1 MVLYWRTPLPPL
13 MAAILLD
20 GEALAAKER
29 GRVGKAC
36 RRPKSVGVT
45 PGLGTILVGDDGP
58 SARYVAMKHQ
68 DCAEIGVESVHEEL
82 PGDISQA
89 QLESVV
95 RRSARTR
102 KSTPSSSSCRCRS
115 T

>member
-1 MVLYWRTPLPPL
+1 

-20 GEALAAKER
+20 GEALAAQER
-29 GRVGKAC
+29 AELSKRVAELRAAGI
-36 RRPKSVGVT
+36 T

-82 PGDISQA
+82 TQNVTQDE
-89 QLESVV
+89 LE
-95 RRSARTR
+95 
-102 KSTPSSSSCRCRS
+102 
-115 T
+115 

>member
-1 MVLYWRTPLPPL
+1 

-20 GEALAAKER
+20 GEALAARER
-29 GRVGKAC
+29 GELSKRVAELKA
-36 RRPKSVGVT
+36 VGIT

-82 PGDISQA
+82 PENVTQS
-89 QLESVV
+89 QLEAVI
-95 RRSARTR
+95 RSLSAN
-102 KSTPSSSSCRCRS
+102 PDVDALLIQLPCRS